1 MTDLIT
7 LSEIEKARAKQP
19 PEIRWT
25 PMVPLSWDSGEVGA
39 EQVHLK
45 LENLQVTGA
54 YKPRAAFYILGSLT
68 PEERAQGI
76 VMSSSGNFAQA
87 FAYAGKRL
95 GIPVVVVMMENANP
109 YKIEAIRGYGT
120 EIVFC
125 ENDYLAREPMMEK
138 VARERGLLA
147 INTAEDRRV
156 SVGHSSIGMEILDD
170 MPDVGTVIVP
180 CSSGGLISGVAS
192 AIKLRSPSVRVVG
205 VNPKGGAAIYHSLQA
220 NKPVSLDRWESMA
233 DGLSATRP
241 GDFPFAHIQEHVD
254 DVVLVSE
261 QEIAEAFRLLVKR
274 AKILA
279 EPAGAVSVAAW
290 MNGRTGGG
298 RTVAVISGGN
308 VADETVSTLLAGM
321 LPASGPPA
329 APSTPRRSSG
339 PR

>member
-1 MTDLIT
+1 LVDLIT
-7 LSEIEKARAKQP
+7 LKEIEDARAKLP

-25 PMVPLSWDSGEVGA
+25 PIIPFSRDSREVGS
-39 EQVHLK
+39 ERLFLK
-45 LENLQVTGA
+45 LENLQATGA

-68 PEERAQGI
+68 PEERTKGV

-87 FAYAGKRL
+87 FAYAGKCL
-95 GIPVVVVMMENANP
+95 GISVVVVMMENANP

-125 ENDYLAREPMMEK
+125 EADYLSRKPMMEK

-170 MPDVGTVIVP
+170 IPDVETVIVP

-192 AIKLRSPSVRVVG
+192 AIKLRNPSVRVVG
-205 VNPKGGAAIYHSLQA
+205 VNPKDGAAIYHSLQA
-220 NKPVSLDRWESMA
+220 NEPVSLDRWESMA

-261 QEIAEAFRLLVKR
+261 EEIAEAFQLLMKR
-274 AKILA
+274 GKILA

-290 MNGRTGGG
+290 LNGLTGDG
-298 RTVAVISGGN
+298 RAVALISGGN
-308 VADETVSTLLAGM
+308 VTDKMVSTLLAGK
-321 LPASGPPA
+321 LP
-329 APSTPRRSSG
+329 SS
-339 PR
+339 